1 MFGKDKPPPLKSL
14 VAPGTVIR
22 GDLMFEDG
30 LRVDGEVHG
39 QIIGRSSKPSVLVV
53 GDGAQISGELS
64 AEHVI
69 INGRVQG
76 PVTAHRLLE
85 LQPKAVIIGD
95 VSYKA
100 IELHLGAQVTGR
112 LCPLA
117 DGEPGP
123 ALDDGDKPLTTTSS
137 SGDHE
142 PQLL

>member
-22 GDLMFEDG
+22 GDVMFEDG

-39 QIIGRSSKPSVLVV
+39 QIMGRNSKPSVLVV
-53 GDGAQISGELS
+53 GDGAQVNGEVS

-112 LCPLA
+112 LCPLV

-123 ALDDGDKPLTTTSS
+123 ALDDADKPLTTTSS
-137 SGDHE
+137 SGDQE